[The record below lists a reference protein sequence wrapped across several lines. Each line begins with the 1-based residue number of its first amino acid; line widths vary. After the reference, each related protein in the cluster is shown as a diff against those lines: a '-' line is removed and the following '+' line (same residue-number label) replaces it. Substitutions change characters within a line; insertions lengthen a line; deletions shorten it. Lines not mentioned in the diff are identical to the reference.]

1 MSIMKIK
8 NLIYTLSIFL
18 LAVSCEE
25 DFLETYPT
33 ASLSQE
39 QVGEA
44 LAVNPA
50 AAEGTLFGIYEQMY
64 RLGSGGYGGQEDF
77 GIKIQHLHTDLLS
90 GDMAHVG
97 KSYNR
102 QTSISELTGT
112 VEPDNSL
119 VNYMPWRFLY
129 RLVNLSNLVIDG
141 LGGADATGP
150 LAELDTDGKKH
161 TMGQALAARGFAYYY
176 LLNLFVDDISDLSQE
191 VLPLYTSGE
200 QTEQP
205 KSSLQDVFDLAIS
218 DLSNA
223 ETLLE
228 GFVASSKINFNQDIV
243 RGLLAY
249 TYGAKNDWVNTAT
262 YAKKVVDT
270 GIPIMSN
277 TEILGGFNTINN
289 HEGIM
294 WGIDVTASQELAS
307 LFTWWGFVDVFSY
320 SYAAVGNRKAM
331 DSGLYAQMRS
341 DDARQNQFPWSVLG
355 DSWIVPCGKFYN
367 DQLNPAIFDLPAYDP
382 VALSQYDYRFS
393 GPQVNVTSDAHYM
406 RVAEFYLLHAEAEYE
421 NGNEAEAK
429 TSLKAIA
436 DLRIADTSYIDALT
450 GADLEAEIDLQ
461 TRIEFFGEGK
471 SYFLMKRQRKS
482 VTRGSNALDFAGITI
497 EHNDDRLTYEVPEEE
512 ILYNPNIS
520 NQN

>member
-8 NLIYTLSIFL
+8 NLIYSLSIFL
-18 LAVSCEE
+18 IAVSCQE

-64 RLGSGGYGGQEDF
+64 RLGSGGGLGQEDF

-102 QTSISELTGT
+102 QTGISELTGT
-112 VEPDNSL
+112 TEPDNGK

-150 LAELDTDGKKH
+150 LAELDTEGKKH

-176 LLNLFVDDISDLSQE
+176 LLNLFVDDISNLTQK
-191 VLPLYTSGE
+191 VLPLYTNAE

-218 DLSNA
+218 DLTNA
-223 ETLLE
+223 ESLLE
-228 GFVASSKINFNQDIV
+228 GFVGSSKINFNQDIV

-249 TYGAKNDWVNTAT
+249 TYGAKNDWPNTAT
-262 YAKKVVDT
+262 YAKKVVDS

-277 TEILGGFNTINN
+277 TEILGGFNTINS
-289 HEGIM
+289 HPGIM

-307 LFTWWGFVDVFSY
+307 LYTWWGFVDVFSY

-331 DSGLYAQMRS
+331 DSGLFAQMRA
-341 DDARQNQFPWSVLG
+341 DDVRLSQFPWSVLG
-355 DSWIVPCGKFYN
+355 PSWIIPCGKFYN
-367 DQLNPAIFDLPAYDP
+367 DQLDPAIFNLPPYSTTQ
-382 VALSQYDYRFS
+382 VSQYSYRFS

-406 RVAEFYLLHAEAEYE
+406 RVAEFYLLHAEAEFE
-421 NGNEAEAK
+421 NGNYAAAK

-461 TRIEFFGEGK
+461 TRIELFGEGK

-482 VTRGSNALDFAGITI
+482 ITRGDNALDFAGVTMQ
-497 EHNDDRLTYEVPEEE
+497 HNDDRLTYEIPEEE

-520 NQN
+520 KQN

>member
-1 MSIMKIK
+1 MKIK
-8 NLIYTLSIFL
+8 KLIYILSIFL
-18 LAVSCEE
+18 FSVSCQE

-150 LAELDTDGKKH
+150 LQNLDSDGKKH

-176 LLNLFVDDISDLSQE
+176 LLNLFVDDISDLSQK
-191 VLPLYTSGE
+191 VLPLYVSAD

-205 KSSLQDVFDLAIS
+205 KSSLQEVFDLAIS

-223 ETLLE
+223 ESLLE

-249 TYGAKNDWVNTAT
+249 TYGAKNDWVNTAI
-262 YAKKVVDT
+262 YAKKVVDS

-289 HEGIM
+289 HDGIM
-294 WGIDVTASQELAS
+294 WGIDVTTSQELAS

-331 DSGLYAQMRS
+331 DTGLFNQMRA
-341 DDARQNQFPWSVLG
+341 DDARQDQFPWAVLG
-355 DSWIVPCGKFYN
+355 ESWQVPCGKFYN
-367 DQLNPAIFDLPAYDP
+367 DQINPAIFALPAYDP

-406 RVAEFYLLHAEAEYE
+406 RVAEFYLLHAEAEFE
-421 NGNEAEAK
+421 NGNEAAAK

-436 DLRIADTSYIDALT
+436 DLRISDTSYIDALT

-461 TRIEFFGEGK
+461 TRIELFGEGK

-482 VTRGSNALDFAGITI
+482 ITRGSNALDFSGVTMQ
-497 EHNDDRLTYEVPEEE
+497 HNDDRLTYEIPEEE

-520 NQN
+520 DQN